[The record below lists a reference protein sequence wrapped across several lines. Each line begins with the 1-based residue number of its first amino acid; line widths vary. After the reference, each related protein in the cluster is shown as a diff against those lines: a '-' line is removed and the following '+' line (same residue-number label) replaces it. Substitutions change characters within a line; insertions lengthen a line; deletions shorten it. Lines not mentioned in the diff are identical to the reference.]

1 MEQLKK
7 VRKPNSWIEHVKKY
21 ALDNNISYRNSV
33 KLARDSYKMDSV
45 EKPQRKTT
53 PVKIFKVVE
62 VIEEIEEKPKRVKKP
77 KPKLAQLIQVPT
89 AVGPILEFIDESVI
103 GKKVKAKKLKTLIE

>member
-1 MEQLKK
+1 MEQQLK

-33 KLARDSYKMDSV
+33 KLARESYNKIEST
-45 EKPQRKTT
+45 EKPKRKTT

-62 VIEEIEEKPKRVKKP
+62 VIEEKPKKVRKQKIPQVT
-77 KPKLAQLIQVPT
+77 QVPT
-89 AVGPILEFIDESVI
+89 EIGPILEFIDAPIIE
-103 GKKVKAKKLKTLIE
+103 KKVKPKKLKNIIE